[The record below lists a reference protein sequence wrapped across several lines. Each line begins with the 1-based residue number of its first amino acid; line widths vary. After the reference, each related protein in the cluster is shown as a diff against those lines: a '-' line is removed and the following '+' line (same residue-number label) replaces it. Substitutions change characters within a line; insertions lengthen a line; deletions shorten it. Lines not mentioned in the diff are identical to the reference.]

1 MTHTALVILA
11 PGCEEL
17 EAVASIDILV
27 RGGIQ
32 VTTASICPQGRL
44 QITASRGVKL
54 VADALLEE
62 LAGQEFD
69 LLLLPG
75 GLPGAEYLRDNPLVI
90 ERLRQQHARGAWR
103 AAICAT
109 PAVVLAHHDL
119 IGSAHVTGYPG
130 TEGKLPAEG
139 YRNVDVVVD
148 TGEKLITSQG
158 PGTALAFGLAALQ
171 ALLGEKMA
179 QQVAK
184 GLLVPLP

>member
-1 MTHTALVILA
+1 MTHSALVILA

-62 LAGQEFD
+62 LNGQAFD

-90 ERLRQQHARGAWR
+90 ERLSQQHARGAWR

-119 IGSAHVTGYPG
+119 IGPAQVTGYPG
-130 TEGKLPAEG
+130 TEGKLPASG
-139 YRNVDVVVD
+139 YRNEHVVVD
-148 TGEKLITSQG
+148 SSEKLITSQG
-158 PGTALAFGLAALQ
+158 PGTAVPFALAALQ
-171 ALLGEKMA
+171 VLLGEKIA

-184 GLLVPLP
+184 GLLVNWS